1 MFLCAILKNLK
12 TQILAHVDPSY
23 KGMRIHVKSSTTFLL
38 MYKDY
43 VIYKVTRN
51 GDKLD
56 CVYEHTCRAFT
67 GLTVEEFME
76 MLVED
81 GCCA

>member
-12 TQILAHVDPSY
+12 TQILARVDPYY
-23 KGMRIHVKSSTTFLL
+23 KGMRIHVMSSITFLL
-38 MYKDY
+38 MYEDY
-43 VIYKVTRN
+43 VIYEVTRN

-56 CVYEHTCRAFT
+56 CVYEDTGRAFT

-76 MLVED
+76 RLVEE
-81 GCCA
+81 GYCA

>member
-1 MFLCAILKNLK
+1 MFLCALLNNLK

-23 KGMRIHVKSSTTFLL
+23 KGMRIRVTSSIKFLL
-38 MYKDY
+38 MYKDN
-43 VIYKVTRN
+43 VIYRVTRN

-56 CVYEHTCRAFT
+56 CVYADTSRAFK
-67 GLTVEEFME
+67 GLTVEEFMG

-81 GCCA
+81 GYCA